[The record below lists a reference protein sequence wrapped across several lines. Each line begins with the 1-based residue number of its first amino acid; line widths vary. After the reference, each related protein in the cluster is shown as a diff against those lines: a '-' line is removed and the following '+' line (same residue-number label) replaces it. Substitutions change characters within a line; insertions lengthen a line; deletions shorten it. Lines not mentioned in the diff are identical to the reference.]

1 MAKFFRAGKAGRDAN
16 QRMYLH
22 HGSQKQNQRL
32 SSYKHAREHVS
43 EVDLMTGKYP
53 SSFYRRVERS
63 WAGRI
68 KSLRQIRGQIV
79 VATERTLQRM
89 FNRDGSLIPIPVR
102 AVSDRQRRDRGRS
115 RD

>member
-1 MAKFFRAGKAGRDAN
+1 MTRKSK
-16 QRMYLH
+16 
-22 HGSQKQNQRL
+22 NQRL
-32 SSYKHAREHVS
+32 FSGKYARERVS

-63 WAGRI
+63 CAGRI

-102 AVSDRQRRDRGRS
+102 AVSDRQRRDRCRS